1 MKRPDSMISIQ
12 DLTKKFGETI
22 AVQDLSLDV
31 HPGEV
36 FGLIGPDGA
45 GKTTTLRVVST
56 AMRPTTGRVT
66 VDGVDVMQDPEAVK
80 KVIGYMPQR
89 FALYPDLTVIE
100 NLNFFADVFGSP
112 RAQRAE
118 LVDRL
123 LHFSRLTEFQTRQAR
138 NLSGGMQKKLALAAT
153 LMHRPRLLLLDEP
166 TTGVDPV
173 SRREFWDLITEL
185 HLQNLA
191 LSSTEDDKSSDSR
204 SEGETARSVTI
215 VITTPYL
222 DEAERCTRVG
232 LMFRG
237 RMIACDTPLK
247 LREDLQAVVFEA
259 QSDHALQA
267 RRAVEGLDGILAI
280 SAHGDTLRLLLDRAD
295 RAGAI
300 QSAWTAHGISV
311 GDLHAVRARLE
322 DAFVLLLSK
331 TNKTNDERRK

>member
-1 MKRPDSMISIQ
+1 MISIQ
-12 DLTKKFGETI
+12 NLTKKFGETI
-22 AVQDLSLDV
+22 AVQELSLDV
-31 HPGEV
+31 HPDEI

-56 AMRPTTGRVT
+56 AMRPTSGRVT
-66 VDGVDVMQDPEAVK
+66 VDGVDVVQDPEAVK

-89 FALYPDLTVIE
+89 FALYPDMTVVE

-185 HLQNLA
+185 HLESRATAPNGERELPG
-191 LSSTEDDKSSDSR
+191 SDTTGMR
-204 SEGETARSVTI
+204 TDAVTI

-237 RMIACDTPLK
+237 RLIACDTPVK
-247 LREDLQAVVFEA
+247 LRENLGAVVFEA
-259 QSDHALQA
+259 QSEHALQA
-267 RRAVEGLDGILAI
+267 RRAVTGLEGILAA
-280 SAHGDTLRLLLDRAD
+280 SAHGDTLRLLLDRAE
-295 RAGAI
+295 RVGPI
-300 QSAWTAHGISV
+300 QSAWTALGIPV

-331 TNKTNDERRK
+331 TNDEGRK